1 MLRETGE
8 MGVYASHLS
17 YKMVF
22 ACYQVVIEIWGVS
35 RKEIVSRITSLE
47 FDPWP
52 NDLAMERRFSA
63 S

>member
-1 MLRETGE
+1 